1 VAGPPADERR
11 RGIATDPPNL
21 HWVIPAEGG
30 RVNARP
36 SSTALVFAG
45 GDPLPP
51 EFAERLPG
59 PDAFVVA
66 ADSGLEHAHGL
77 GRDVDLMV
85 GDFDSADP
93 DAVAA
98 AEASGTEIE
107 RHPVAKDQ
115 TDLELALG
123 AAKARGATRI
133 VVVGG
138 YGGRLDHFLA
148 NALALAGPAAG
159 DVAVEWLTGEA
170 LVTVVRSEAEIVGEP
185 GDLCSL
191 LAVGGPARG
200 VRTKGLR
207 YPLAGEDLAPGSTR
221 GVSNELT
228 EPVAWV
234 SVEAGTVLAVQ
245 PGRG

>member
-1 VAGPPADERR
+1 M
-11 RGIATDPPNL
+11 
-21 HWVIPAEGG
+21 
-30 RVNARP
+30 NARP

-51 EFAERLPG
+51 ELARRLPG
-59 PDAFVVA
+59 DDALVVA
-66 ADSGLEHAHGL
+66 ADSGLEHAL
-77 GRDVDLMV
+77 ALARDVDLVV
-85 GDFDSADP
+85 GDMDSADP
-93 DAVAA
+93 EIVAA
-98 AEASGTEIE
+98 AELAGATIE
-107 RHPVAKDQ
+107 RHPVAKDR

-123 AAKARGATRI
+123 AARARGATRI

-148 NALALAGPAAG
+148 NALVLAGPAAD
-159 DVAVEWLTGEA
+159 DVAVEWVTGEA
-170 LVTVVRSEAEIVGEP
+170 LVTVVRPEADIAGEP

-228 EPVAWV
+228 EPVAHV

>member
-1 VAGPPADERR
+1 
-11 RGIATDPPNL
+11 
-21 HWVIPAEGG
+21 
-30 RVNARP
+30 VNARP
-36 SSTALVFAG
+36 ASTALVFAG

-51 EFAERLPG
+51 ELARRLPG
-59 PDAFVVA
+59 PDALVVA
-66 ADSGLEHAHGL
+66 ADSGLEHAHAL
-77 GRDVDLMV
+77 DRRVDVVV

-98 AEASGTEIE
+98 AEAAGTELE

-115 TDLELALG
+115 TDLELALR
-123 AAKARGATRI
+123 AARERGATHI

-148 NALALAGPAAG
+148 NALALAGPAADG
-159 DVAVEWLTGEA
+159 VAVEWVTAEA
-170 LVTVVRSEAEIVGEP
+170 LVTVVRSEAELAGKP

-200 VRTKGLR
+200 VRTRGLR
-207 YPLAGEDLAPGSTR
+207 YPLSGDDLAPGSTR

-228 EPVAWV
+228 EPVAHV
-234 SVEAGTVLAVQ
+234 SVESGTVLVVQ
-245 PGRG
+245 PGKS